1 MAVDIILSY
10 DDIIDEVS
18 SQLKIQKEMIQA
30 ILYRELIC
38 YGLDDVAKDLVVR
51 QYYMSRKINLPG
63 TAYDMYNFMDLDD
76 EVKDSSTGIGQ
87 IFASTAIKAENVV
100 FIIIT

>member
-1 MAVDIILSY
+1 MPGDYNNNGIPDQYEPKSNSGSRGTGNSIKISKKVLRNQLKKSIKKTTKIKSLYSSDMAVDIILSY

-38 YGLDDVAKDLVVR
+38 
-51 QYYMSRKINLPG
+51 
-63 TAYDMYNFMDLDD
+63 
-76 EVKDSSTGIGQ
+76 
-87 IFASTAIKAENVV
+87 
-100 FIIIT
+100 